1 MQAAA
6 TLSASDLAAQQQ
18 QASQNV
24 LVERTL
30 CVTLTGSLANLALA
44 GPRAAMWKG
53 ANGRERELFCP
64 AMEGEVDPAEMT
76 NAMRNAV
83 VRSLTIQEQRST
95 FPCTLGVS
103 ISCVR
108 PTEVTDLGDQY
119 AYTVLPHSVI
129 ASPQNVYS
137 SDVSLQEDADWRL
150 KFSKWNR
157 SNLESEGVIPVPN
170 HSYLFVHQDHPAIGV
185 LRYNADQISY
195 DLEKQPKIDG
205 QFYKVSRQ
213 LFAES
218 CNTLRTQVLNNL
230 NTTDMNMFSLQL
242 HRPHAETWDD
252 LGDGTVA
259 LQGFKVKSK
268 WSPEEHEREKEHHLR
283 QFVTTPYQ
291 YIARLKVVY
300 EIPRVAAV

>member
-1 MQAAA
+1 MQAMVV
-6 TLSASDLAAQQQ
+6 SDLAAQQQ
-18 QASQNV
+18 QQSSMNNV

-30 CVTLTGSLANLALA
+30 CVTLTGTLANLALA
-44 GPRAAMWKG
+44 GPQAAMWKG

-64 AMEGEVDPAEMT
+64 TMEGGADPAAMT
-76 NAMRNAV
+76 NAIRNAV

-119 AYTVLPHSVI
+119 AYTVLPQSVI
-129 ASPQNVYS
+129 SSPQTVYS
-137 SDVSLQEDADWRL
+137 CDASLQEDADWRL
-150 KFSKWNR
+150 KFSKWNK
-157 SNLESEGVIPVPN
+157 SNLESEGVIDVPN
-170 HSYLFVHQDHPAIGV
+170 QPYLFVHQEHPAMGV
-185 LRYNADQISY
+185 LRFNADQLSC
-195 DLEKQPKIDG
+195 DMDKLPKIDG
-205 QFYKVSRQ
+205 QFYKVTRQ
-213 LFAES
+213 IFGE
-218 CNTLRTQVLNNL
+218 CCKTLRTQVLDNL
-230 NTTDMNMFSLQL
+230 HTADMNMFSLQL

-259 LQGFKVKSK
+259 LQGFRVKSK
-268 WSPEEHEREKEHHLR
+268 WSPEDIEREKEHHLR

-300 EIPRVAAV
+300 EIPRASMPC